1 MFRRR
6 AQGGSGSTSALG
18 PRLQGE
24 KVRTFA
30 ARGVHARAR
39 RGAQLLLFPVLIAL
53 LATGCR
59 AEAPLSAHDER
70 VQIVTT
76 TGILRDLAAH
86 VGGDRVAVTSL
97 VPDGADP
104 HSYEPSLRDIR
115 DVVYAD
121 VAFSNYLLLEEQAV
135 IKALDAN
142 LRAGVPNISLAE
154 GAVKYAAEIIPLVED
169 VSLDTIWL
177 GMRVRGTGATHGA
190 NRSSDVLL
198 SATAADGPGRM
209 FAYLTESFGNP
220 SFYVDTADGFD
231 PADGYRDDTA
241 TLPPDAHTHM
251 SWAFTKPGVYRL
263 TMRARLAVDPEAAPI
278 PMGEQSFT
286 FAVGVDPH
294 SVPGMAGAEVLHS
307 GHADLTVDLD
317 KRRLYLFADTQGSG
331 EANQRV
337 YDPAHTVIEVPN
349 KALLEVPGDRKFR
362 FLGRPGTQVYQ
373 LPQAVLGKHVH
384 GEIDP
389 HLWQNVRN
397 AISYVELIRDTL
409 IGVDPQGAATYRAN
423 AATYIRELEAL
434 DTYVRDT
441 IAQIPPSRR
450 HLVTTH
456 DAFGYLGQAYGIQ
469 ISGFVTPNPATEP
482 SLADRRR
489 LTETI
494 RNLHI
499 PAVFLEPNLAARSTT
514 LTELADEKGLR
525 VCPIYGDTFD
535 RKVTNYLDMM
545 RFNAES
551 LRDCLTT
558 AK

>member
-1 MFRRR
+1 MPAAAVTRVRPQAYR
-6 AQGGSGSTSALG
+6 TI
-18 PRLQGE
+18 PR
-24 KVRTFA
+24 VRLLP
-30 ARGVHARAR
+30 V
-39 RGAQLLLFPVLIAL
+39 LLPLLFAV

-59 AEAPLSAHDER
+59 SEVTLSAHDER
-70 VQIVTT
+70 LQVVTT
-76 TGILRDLAAH
+76 TGILRDLVGQ
-86 VGGDRVAVTSL
+86 VGGDRVRVSAL

-104 HSYEPSLRDIR
+104 HSYEPTLRSIR
-115 DVVYAD
+115 NVVYAD
-121 VAFSNYLLLEEQAV
+121 VAFSNYLLLEEQAI

-142 LRAGVPNISLAE
+142 LRDGVPNVSLAE

-177 GMRVRGTGATHGA
+177 GMRVRGTGAAHGA

-198 SATAADGPGRM
+198 HATAVEGPGGLV
-209 FAYLTESFGNP
+209 AYLTESFGDP
-220 SFYVDTADGFD
+220 SFYVDSTDGFD
-231 PADGYRDDTA
+231 PGNGYRDDTA

-263 TMRARLAVDPEAAPI
+263 TMRAELAVTPDTAPV
-278 PMGEQSFT
+278 PMGEQVFT

-294 SVPGMAGAEVLHS
+294 SVPGMADAAVLNS
-307 GHADLTVDLD
+307 GHADLSVDLD
-317 KRRLYLFADTQGSG
+317 RGRLDLLADPEGGGTV
-331 EANQRV
+331 NQRV
-337 YDPAHTVIEVPN
+337 YDPAGTVIEVPN
-349 KALLEVPGDRKFR
+349 KALREVPGDRRYR
-362 FLGRPGTQVYQ
+362 FLGRPGTQVHQ

-397 AISYVELIRDTL
+397 VIAYVELIRDTL
-409 IGVDPQGAATYRAN
+409 IGVDPQGAAEYRAN
-423 AATYIRELEAL
+423 AAAYVGELERL
-434 DTYVRDT
+434 DAFVRDT

-456 DAFGYLGQAYGIQ
+456 DAFGYLGQAYGIE

-494 RNLHI
+494 RNLDI
-499 PAVFLEPNLAARSTT
+499 PAVFLEPNLAARSAT
-514 LTELADEKGLR
+514 LTEVAREEGLR
-525 VCPIYGDTFD
+525 ICRIYGDTFD
-535 RKVTNYLDMM
+535 DEVTDYLQMM

-551 LRDCLTT
+551 LYDCLGT
-558 AK
+558 AR